1 MMKRWSILLTTLA
14 LFLNGCG
21 ENSSSYLAMDHN
33 MGSYNKSNTPII
45 QKESVTLESE
55 ITGLYIAYFQ
65 RAADKAGLDYW
76 INQANEEINRGGD
89 VSTVYREIS
98 SGFASHEMFQQ
109 TYQSLDNQSFVE
121 NIYQNVS
128 AQYGDQQGI
137 EYWTEN
143 LDQGVSRS
151 DMLAGFVE
159 ALITADLNDA
169 QFAYLSEEELTIA
182 QKRQNY
188 LLNKVEVA
196 LHFSNLLGELTNV
209 QTTPIEL
216 DRPYLASKKILV
228 DVNEEA
234 LQASS
239 VIGFLNLIQNDYD
252 PIERILGSNQQ
263 IIAIESQCSTTEEAE
278 SINNYITLF
287 SGDIVQ
293 KVDENTNV
301 KIYHNENEEKKV
313 CVSVGSAYILRYML
327 GV

>member
-1 MMKRWSILLTTLA
+1 MTLA
-14 LFLNGCG
+14 VFLLNGCG
-21 ENSSSYLAMDHN
+21 ENSNRYLAKD
-33 MGSYNKSNTPII
+33 YNIGIYHKSNTLIF
-45 QKESVTLESE
+45 QKESVTLESK
-55 ITGLYIAYFQ
+55 ITGIYIAYFQ

-76 INQANEEINRGGD
+76 VNQANEEINSGGD
-89 VSTVYREIS
+89 ISTIYREIS
-98 SGFASHEMFQQ
+98 SGFASQEMFQR
-109 TYQSLDNQSFVE
+109 TYRSLDNQSFVE

-137 EYWTEN
+137 EYWTKN
-143 LDQGVSRS
+143 LDEGLSRS

-159 ALITADLNDA
+159 ALMMDNLNDA

-188 LLNKVEVA
+188 LFNKVGIA
-196 LHFSNLLGELTNV
+196 LHFTNLLGELTNV

-228 DVNEEA
+228 DVNEEE

-263 IIAIESQCSTTEEAE
+263 IIAIDSQCSTTEEAE
-278 SINNYITLF
+278 SINDYITLF

-293 KVDENTNV
+293 KINENTSV
-301 KIYHNENEEKKV
+301 KIYHNENQEKKV
-313 CVSVGSAYILRYML
+313 CVSVGSAYVLRYME
-327 GV
+327 

>member
-1 MMKRWSILLTTLA
+1 MMKRWSILLITLA
-14 LFLNGCG
+14 VFLNGCG
-21 ENSSSYLAMDHN
+21 ENSNRYLAKDYN
-33 MGSYNKSNTPII
+33 IGIYNKSNRLIT
-45 QKESVTLESE
+45 QKESVTLESK

-76 INQANEEINRGGD
+76 INQANEEINNGGD
-89 VSTVYREIS
+89 VSTIYREIS
-98 SGFASHEMFQQ
+98 SGFASQEMSQQ

-159 ALITADLNDA
+159 ALITDNLNDA

-196 LHFSNLLGELTNV
+196 LHFTNLLEELTNV

-228 DVNEEA
+228 DVNEEE

-263 IIAIESQCSTTEEAE
+263 IIAIDSQCSTTEEGE
-278 SINNYITLF
+278 SINHYITLF

-293 KVDENTNV
+293 KISENTSV
-301 KIYHNENEEKKV
+301 KIYHNENQEKKV
-313 CVSVGSAYILRYML
+313 CVSMGSAYVLRYME
-327 GV
+327 

>member
-1 MMKRWSILLTTLA
+1 MMKRWSILMTLA
-14 LFLNGCG
+14 VFLLNGCG
-21 ENSSSYLAMDHN
+21 ENSNRYLAKD
-33 MGSYNKSNTPII
+33 YNIGIYHKSNTLIF
-45 QKESVTLESE
+45 QKESVTLESK
-55 ITGLYIAYFQ
+55 ITGIYIAYFQ

-76 INQANEEINRGGD
+76 VNQANEEIKSGGD
-89 VSTVYREIS
+89 ISTIYRKIS
-98 SGFASHEMFQQ
+98 SGFASQEMFQR
-109 TYQSLDNQSFVE
+109 TYRSLDNQSFVE

-137 EYWTEN
+137 EYWTKK
-143 LDQGVSRS
+143 LDEGLSRS

-159 ALITADLNDA
+159 ALMMDNLNDA

-188 LLNKVEVA
+188 LLNKVGVA
-196 LHFSNLLGELTNV
+196 LHFTNLLGELTNV

-228 DVNEEA
+228 DVNEEE

-263 IIAIESQCSTTEEAE
+263 IIAIDSQCSTTEEAE
-278 SINNYITLF
+278 SINDYITLF

-293 KVDENTNV
+293 KINENTSV
-301 KIYHNENEEKKV
+301 KIYHNENQEKKV
-313 CVSVGSAYILRYML
+313 CVSVGSAYVLRYME
-327 GV
+327 